1 MLSVREVA
9 ERLNVHPAT
18 VYRWIKVG
26 YMKAL
31 RHGKPYE
38 PNDEQRP
45 GGAIRIPESEL
56 IRPPIEPSEV
66 AS

>member
-1 MLSVREVA
+1 MLSVKEVA
-9 ERLNVHPAT
+9 TRLNVHPAT

-26 YMKAL
+26 HMKAL

-38 PNDEQRP
+38 SSDEQRA

-56 IRPPIEPSEV
+56 NPPPEPSAV
-66 AS
+66 KS